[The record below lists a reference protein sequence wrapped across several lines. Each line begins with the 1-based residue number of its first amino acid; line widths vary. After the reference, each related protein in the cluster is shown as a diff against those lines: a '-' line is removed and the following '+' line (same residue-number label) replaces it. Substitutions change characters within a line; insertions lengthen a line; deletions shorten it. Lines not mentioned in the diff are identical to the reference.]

1 MTPEELAQSK
11 VETEGTMA
19 QLKLDT
25 LEDIYRLGD
34 KIIALYGDISRCTH
48 AKEALEIYKSSG
60 ETKLLPS
67 LEYHVELCGEIERRH
82 ASLLKEANSL
92 LKQSTGFLPP
102 AASAH
107 LEKKIAELNAMDVK
121 GIAESAPAKQ
131 GLASRIGN
139 MFKKKA
145 GAKRTRRTKGRGK
158 RTRKH

>member
-1 MTPEELAQSK
+1 MTPEELANSK

-25 LEDIYRLGD
+25 LDDIYRLGD
-34 KIIALYGDISRCTH
+34 NIIALYGDILRCNH

-60 ETKLLPS
+60 ETKLLSS
-67 LEYHVELCGEIERRH
+67 LELHVELCGEIERRH
-82 ASLLKEANSL
+82 ASLLKEANFL
-92 LKQSTGFLPP
+92 LKQSTDFMSP
-102 AASAH
+102 AAVAY

-121 GIAESAPAKQ
+121 GIAESKASKP
-131 GLASRIGN
+131 GLASRIGTL
-139 MFKKKA
+139 FKKKA

>member
-1 MTPEELAQSK
+1 MTPEELANSK

-34 KIIALYGDISRCTH
+34 NIIALYGDISRCKH

-60 ETKLLPS
+60 ETKLLSS

-121 GIAESAPAKQ
+121 GIAESTKP
-131 GLASRIGN
+131 GLASRLKG
-139 MFKKKA
+139 MFTKKA

>member
-34 KIIALYGDISRCTH
+34 NIIALYGDISRCKH

-60 ETKLLPS
+60 ETKLLSS

-121 GIAESAPAKQ
+121 GIAESTKP
-131 GLASRIGN
+131 GLASRLKS
-139 MFKKKA
+139 MFTKKA